1 MPTFGGRMESFMAD
15 KNKFMASSKYFTIS
29 IYTVLTVLVV
39 SLIVKAVFFWDST
52 SKVIN
57 NLISTLSPFLIGVL
71 IAFLINPLVNWIR
84 NTVLVKW
91 LHIKN
96 RGLNKLL
103 AIFIAYFIVL
113 TITSLGLIYIIPE
126 IINSLNQLLDKM
138 PVWANAIMDFING
151 LADKYP
157 ELNFKYIQDI
167 INNADSTLQ
176 SFLSDIIKGMT
187 TTIVSTGVSI
197 IKFVFN
203 FIVAIIVSCYL
214 LIDKKMQARS
224 IKRMIY
230 AFFKEERANEI
241 CRNIRRAITIFSDFF
256 DGKMIDSLIMG
267 ILCFVCMMIISL
279 FGIEGFANCAL
290 LVSIIVGITNMI
302 PYFGPFLG
310 GIPSVLLL
318 CIYSPKSGIIFAILI
333 IVLQQLD
340 GNVIGPKI
348 LGDSTGLRPLW
359 IIFAITLG
367 GWLAGVAG
375 MLLGVP
381 CVAVISGLL
390 EDSVN
395 ERLDD
400 RGIDLPVLKNEKV
413 RKKEKPKRS
422 GFSDLRKKIKK

>member
-1 MPTFGGRMESFMAD
+1 MAD